1 MVGKMNGERS
11 SDMLASCYGLPVS
24 ALLDKVSNTSP
35 ENEAI
40 YDGVRRLSF
49 LDLAEEMN
57 ELASGLTQIG
67 VSPGDRVAVCLP
79 TWYEF
84 ITIVYAVAKI
94 GAVVVP
100 YNTRYRE
107 NEAEYIIRDSE
118 AKVVFFSE
126 VTDSINHLSQLSSIK
141 ERNSTVEHLIP
152 VRFEQEGLVSYSKL
166 LQMGKSKD
174 VPEVTIN
181 VQEDLFAIVYTS
193 GTTGFPKGVMIT
205 HHNMVTV
212 GINSFEV
219 NGFEKGDVILH
230 CAPYFHVMGL
240 GAIVR
245 FVLYEVKA
253 VILESFNAKRVLQLI
268 EQEEITVHVGVPSM
282 YILELN
288 DPSFHSYDLSSL
300 RKAFIAGAPCPVE
313 IIKRVKKEMNCVV
326 QNSYGMTETSL
337 GLTYT
342 DFHDDDIIHSETVGK
357 AIRGVQLKVVDEN
370 RNELPVGEV
379 GELACRT
386 PGLMKGYYKLPD
398 KTREVIDDQ
407 GWFYT
412 GDLVTIDHKGYV
424 RIVGRKKDMIIRGGY
439 NIYPSEIE
447 ELFYLHPSVLEVAI
461 VALPDSVLGEVSCA
475 VLVLK
480 KGSSETVEGFR
491 RFIADKVADYKR
503 PDHIT
508 IRETLPKTSSGKVQ
522 KHILQEQIMNE
533 NYILLR

>member
-1 MVGKMNGERS
+1 MEGKCGRGNR
-11 SDMLASCYGLPVS
+11 MLASCYGLSVG
-24 ALLDKVSNTSP
+24 ALLEKVKDTSP
-35 ENEAI
+35 DTEAI

-49 LDLAEEMN
+49 RDLAEEVN
-57 ELASGLTQIG
+57 ELATGLNQIG
-67 VSPGDRVAVCLP
+67 VGPGDRVAVCLP

-118 AKVVFFSE
+118 AKVVFFTE
-126 VTDSINHLSQLSSIK
+126 VADHIDHLSQLRAIQ
-141 ERNSTVEHLIP
+141 ERNPTVEHLIA
-152 VRFEQEGLVSYSKL
+152 VRFEHEDLIDYNGLLK
-166 LQMGKSKD
+166 MGKSKS
-174 VPEVTIN
+174 VPEVVIN

-205 HHNMVTV
+205 HYNMVSV
-212 GINSFEV
+212 GINSYEV
-219 NGFEKGDVILH
+219 NGFKQGDVILH

-253 VILESFNAKRVLQLI
+253 VILASFNAKRVLQLI
-268 EQEEITVHVGVPSM
+268 EQEKITIHVGVPAM

-288 DPSFHSYDLSSL
+288 DPSFHEYDLSSL

-342 DFHDDDIIHSETVGK
+342 DFQDDDSIHAETVGK
-357 AIRGVQLKVVDEN
+357 AIRGVQLKVVDDN
-370 RNELPVGEV
+370 RIELPVGEV
-379 GELACRT
+379 GELACKT

-398 KTREVIDDQ
+398 KTREVIDEN

-447 ELFYLHPSVLEVAI
+447 ELFYTHPAVLEVA
-461 VALPDSVLGEVSCA
+461 VVGLPDSVLGEVSCA
-475 VLVLK
+475 ALVLK
-480 KGSSETVEGFR
+480 ENAIESLEDFG
-491 RFIADKVADYKR
+491 RFIGDKVADYKR

-508 IRETLPKTSSGKVQ
+508 IMDSLPKTASGKVQ
-522 KHILQEQIMNE
+522 KHLLREQIMQE
-533 NYILLR
+533 NYVSLR